1 VLLCGYSFKEGKL
14 TPQNQAKAVEPWQEG
29 VDAAINRFGKTRT
42 SLLSSLEAVQD
53 AINFV
58 PEKAV
63 GYLSERYS
71 LPASEIYS
79 VMSFYGMFNTEKKG
93 KYVIRICDSL
103 SCRINKSFDLEK
115 YIWGM
120 LNIKPGQ
127 TTRDN
132 KFTLEIVDCLGL
144 CDQAPAMMVNQTIY
158 GQLDVPKLMHILR
171 QLQEK
176 G

>member
-1 VLLCGYSFKEGKL
+1 LPRGYISKEENIL
-14 TPQNQAKAVEPWQEG
+14 TVQKQVKVTEPWLEG
-29 VDAAINRFGKTRT
+29 VEAAINRFGKTRT
-42 SLLSSLEAVQD
+42 SLLSSLK
-53 AINFV
+53 AIQETLNFI
-58 PEKAV
+58 PEKAA
-63 GYLSERYS
+63 GYLSERYN
-71 LPASEIYS
+71 LPVAEIYS
-79 VMSFYGMFNTEKKG
+79 VMSFYGMLTTEKRG

-103 SCRINKSFDLEK
+103 SCHINKSFDLEK
-115 YIWGM
+115 YIWGI
-120 LNIKPGQ
+120 LNIRPGQ

-144 CDQAPAMMVNQTIY
+144 CDHAPVMMVNQTIY